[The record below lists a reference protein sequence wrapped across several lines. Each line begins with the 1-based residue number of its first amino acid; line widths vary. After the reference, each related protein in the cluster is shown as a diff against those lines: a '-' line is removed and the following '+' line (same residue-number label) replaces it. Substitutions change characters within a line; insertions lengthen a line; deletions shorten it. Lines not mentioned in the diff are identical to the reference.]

1 MNPIF
6 GRVFA
11 LFVCMTGPVAASP
24 PCDPS
29 LFRDAVSNASAAI
42 NEMHEKNTK
51 LFQAKL
57 QALKAAKGWPDD
69 RFIPMAT
76 PYVKDEVTQ
85 SLDEANASI
94 LAKVQ
99 SLGSGDGASTEDG
112 RCAMLSELRSLMG
125 LAVTNTSKKWE
136 HMISKVTASMPPAVE
151 AGAAR

>member
-1 MNPIF
+1 MNILT
-6 GRVFA
+6 RVFV
-11 LFVCMTGPVAASP
+11 LFVFASGSVAASP
-24 PCDPS
+24 ACDPA

-42 NEMHEKNTK
+42 SEMHEKNSK
-51 LFQAKL
+51 VFQAKL
-57 QALKAAKGWPDD
+57 QALKAAKGWPDEQ
-69 RFIPMAT
+69 FIPMAT

-85 SLDEANASI
+85 SLDATNASI

-99 SLGSGDGASTEDG
+99 SLGSGDGASTDDG